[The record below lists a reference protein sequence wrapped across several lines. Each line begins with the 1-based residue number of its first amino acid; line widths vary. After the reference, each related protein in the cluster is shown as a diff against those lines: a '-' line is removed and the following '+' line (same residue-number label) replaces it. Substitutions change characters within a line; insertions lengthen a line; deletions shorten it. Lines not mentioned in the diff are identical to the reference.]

1 MYDGRKVSRTGRQ
14 MLRQTLLKTGKCRAN
29 VGNTQEKLNM
39 EKIRIPWE
47 NGTKEIPLFCDGQEV
62 LTYVLEPLCDGEELS
77 ATALIKALSKDN
89 EKTESQNRAFEQR
102 FRELIDSSECLI
114 EFMSAQMERSIKEDK
129 ECYLDEDAWN
139 KYTERMTN
147 ASDALDSIR
156 SEIRKAYEDESFI
169 DKAKLMC
176 AMIFLNE
183 RSSTLFKM
191 LGFFGANK
199 LLRKN
204 GNKGTFSELMFLAKD
219 MIEIVTY
226 MYNIM
231 VHEALSDYIFSDTA
245 KEKVPVDGKLLSYGE
260 ILSRL
265 RVYRYIE
272 ASEITERS
280 SKLCEELRQLFPDK
294 ENTSRSLTEDLTKL
308 YDRRDRFVK
317 SLQDQ
322 EISIEEIYSIGTV
335 ETEKA
340 QKAAGIF
347 LPNIFQYDAAELMA
361 VLPKKAE
368 PAPEQER

>member
-1 MYDGRKVSRTGRQ
+1 
-14 MLRQTLLKTGKCRAN
+14 
-29 VGNTQEKLNM
+29 M

-47 NGTKEIPLFCDGQEV
+47 NGTKEIPLFCDSQEV

-77 ATALIKALSKDN
+77 ATVLIKALSKDN

-114 EFMSAQMERSIKEDK
+114 EFMSAQMERSIKEDR
-129 ECYLDEDAWN
+129 EYYLDEDAWN

-272 ASEITERS
+272 ASEITEHS

-347 LPNIFQYDAAELMA
+347 LPNIFQYDAAELMV

>member
-1 MYDGRKVSRTGRQ
+1 
-14 MLRQTLLKTGKCRAN
+14 
-29 VGNTQEKLNM
+29 M

-102 FRELIDSSECLI
+102 FRALIDSSECLV
-114 EFMSAQMERSIKEDK
+114 EFMSAQMERSVREDR
-129 ECYLDEDAWN
+129 ERYIDEDAWN

-147 ASDALDSIR
+147 ASEALDSIR
-156 SEIRKAYEDESFI
+156 AGMQKAYEDASFI

-183 RSSTLFKM
+183 RSSTLFRM

-199 LLRKN
+199 LLRNN

-226 MYNIM
+226 MCNIM
-231 VHEALSDYIFSDTA
+231 VHEALSDYIFSNTA

-280 SKLCEELRQLFPDK
+280 RKLCEELRQLFPDK
-294 ENTSRSLTEDLTKL
+294 ENTSRSLTEDVTKL

-322 EISIEEIYSIGTV
+322 EISIEEIYSIGTA

-340 QKAAGIF
+340 QKAVGMY
-347 LPNIFQYDAAELMA
+347 LPNIFQYDAAELTA
-361 VLPKKAE
+361 ILPKKAE
-368 PAPEQER
+368 QEPEPER

>member
-1 MYDGRKVSRTGRQ
+1 
-14 MLRQTLLKTGKCRAN
+14 
-29 VGNTQEKLNM
+29 M

-47 NGTKEIPLFCDGQEV
+47 NGTKEIPLFCDSQEV

-114 EFMSAQMERSIKEDK
+114 EFMSAQMERSIKEDR

-347 LPNIFQYDAAELMA
+347 LPNIFQYDAAELMV

>member
-1 MYDGRKVSRTGRQ
+1 
-14 MLRQTLLKTGKCRAN
+14 
-29 VGNTQEKLNM
+29 M

-77 ATALIKALSKDN
+77 ATVLIKALSKDN

-114 EFMSAQMERSIKEDK
+114 EFMSAQMERSIKEDR

-272 ASEITERS
+272 ASEITEHS

-347 LPNIFQYDAAELMA
+347 LPNIFQYDAAELMV